1 MRSVC
6 TAGVS
11 VQVHLLLTLLR
22 LLQTF
27 LGGLLPIVLCISV
40 HDTHVVHTVCP
51 ILPEVPEQ
59 KVSLLFHNLWWIVI
73 WVCGVI
79 GPSWLGFCPLHG
91 ATLVDEGV
99 VAHV

>member
-1 MRSVC
+1 MS
-6 TAGVS
+6 ALLEAAL
-11 VQVHLLLTLLR
+11 QLHLLLTLLR

-27 LGGLLPIVLCISV
+27 LRRLLPIVLSISV
-40 HDTHVVHTVCP
+40 HNTHVVNTVCP

-59 KVSLLFHNLWWIVI
+59 KVSLLFRGFCRIIIQVF
-73 WVCGVI
+73 GVT
-79 GPSWLGFCPLHG
+79 GPSCFGFRTLHG